1 MARSQVRING
11 LAGISKKLKRNAQ
24 LDDVKKVVR
33 NNTAELTANIQAEA
47 GKVLTGHWEGK
58 KFVKPTGATKRS
70 IVMRLSNNGFSGHT
84 GPGTEYAPY
93 LIHGTRFMVK
103 RDFFLPPLKQQKVKF
118 RTDLERLMK

>member
-1 MARSQVRING
+1 MQ
-11 LAGISKKLKRNAQ
+11 LAGISKKLKRNVQ
-24 LDDVKKVVR
+24 LAYVKKVVR
-33 NNTAELTANIQAEA
+33 NNTDTLTANTEAEA
-47 GKVLTGHWEGK
+47 EKVLTGHWEGK

-93 LIHGTRFMVK
+93 LINGTRFMVK